1 MPVLTV
7 AQVKEKLPSVRL
19 HVNVKGKIVPGRV
32 VGRKNKFA
40 TVHTR
45 LGSWD
50 FSWLTVTRA
59 HNSKSV
65 LTV

>member
-7 AQVKEKLPSVRL
+7 AQVKEKLPSVR
-19 HVNVKGKIVPGRV
+19 VNVNGKIVPGRV